1 MRIPPLTSKKFLTKM
16 LRENYFEEKFSIDSL
31 NTQKSEVT
39 SIMNVNLIPY
49 EVLRNEVVY
58 INLISR

>member
-1 MRIPPLTSKKFLTKM
+1 MRIPPLTSKKFLAKM
-16 LRENYFEEKFSIDSL
+16 LRENYFEEKFSVDAL

-49 EVLRNEVVY
+49 EVQNILLFTLL
-58 INLISR
+58 INFQ